1 MYSHPPVLRSRQP
14 SQPVKSAE
22 TIIQSCEDVIYKFEA
37 EHHETGYDERCRAEG
52 KLKRPAGGFLC
63 PAESRGE
70 VMMVETTLH
79 TIFMFL

>member
-1 MYSHPPVLRSRQP
+1 MYFHPPVIRSRQP

-52 KLKRPAGGFLC
+52 KPNDRPVDFFAPLRA
-63 PAESRGE
+63 AERS
-70 VMMVETTLH
+70 
-79 TIFMFL
+79 